1 MATEKASNN
10 GVSTLDGAIDD
21 SVTSLTVATGEG
33 SRFPTTGNF
42 RVIVDNE
49 IMLCTARSGDV
60 LTVTRGHED
69 TAAASHADVADISHI
84 ITADA
89 QVQFHKDSVGY
100 GLIGSLPAT
109 PERTGRVYFPSNP
122 DGGFAIAKDNST
134 WKYFGVINGP
144 FDGVD
149 LSAFATYD
157 TTQSD
162 DTVQQRGPF
171 VHWKNDGITPGGEN
185 VRARMQS
192 IPGGYTTWTITA
204 AFRFHPGVA
213 ASYSTIG
220 FGFRNSSNNNIMQ
233 FCVGPRAD
241 VNMLYLWYWYNS
253 ATSYFEAV
261 PNTQQRVYRTE
272 VSWIKVTYDG
282 TDFKMYAS
290 TNGRDWCFIASRA
303 SGLGFGTPTQ
313 WGMLCNPYNASSD
326 NRYVTH
332 ADFYH
337 LKIENGV
344 V

>member
-10 GVSTLDGAIDD
+10 GVSTLASGINN

-33 SRFPTTGNF
+33 SRFPTAGQF

-60 LTVTRGHED
+60 LTVTRGYED
-69 TAAASHADVADISHI
+69 SAAASHSSGADVTHVL
-84 ITADA
+84 TADA
-89 QVQFHKDSVGY
+89 IMQIQKDTMSY
-100 GLIGSLPAT
+100 GTASALPAS
-109 PERTGRVYFPSNP
+109 PERMGRIYIPSDP
-122 DGGFAIAKDNST
+122 DGGFSIAKDNST
-134 WKYFGVINGP
+134 WKHFAALHGP
-144 FDGVD
+144 FDGVTLTD
-149 LSAFATYD
+149 FAAYD
-157 TTQSD
+157 TTLSD
-162 DTVQQRGPF
+162 DTVEQRGPF

-185 VRARMQS
+185 IRARLQT
-192 IPGGYTTWTITA
+192 IPYSTWTITA

-241 VNMLYLWYWYNS
+241 ANMLYLWYWYNS
-253 ATSYFEAV
+253 ATSFNEAV

-272 VSWIKVTYDG
+272 VSWVKVTYDG

-290 TNGRDWCFIASRA
+290 TNGREWCFIASRA

-313 WGMLCNPYNASSD
+313 WGMLCNPYNANSD